1 MEFKNELIKN
11 INTLSSKINEN
22 MPRVLEG
29 AGIIFFALTI
39 AETVKATKRMPDA
52 MAKAEKDKGSELTT
66 REKIFTV
73 AKNYAKVGIYGI
85 ESLGCFNAATN
96 EALRRYAAAMVI
108 AEARKSELDSYILAA
123 REVVGAGK
131 ESKIKQ
137 TAMEERVKE
146 MVGNGMVFRAC
157 GDGCSEKNVFPEINL
172 NIFGNPDSIRKAFYA
187 CDDTLR
193 RGCDVTLRDLLDEIS
208 SRVALPPGTKYGFE
222 ERLGFKYDDII
233 AHHNYKDNEMLFPFE
248 EDAVLIDGEVYHVW
262 SFTLVP
268 LEERKN
274 WDFYE
279 NQFMY

>member
-1 MEFKNELIKN
+1 MEIKNEVIKN

-22 MPRVLEG
+22 LPRVLEG

-39 AETVKATKRMPDA
+39 AETVKATKKMPDV
-52 MAKAEKDKGSELTT
+52 MANAEKKKGSELTT
-66 REKIFTV
+66 GEKIFTA
-73 AKNYAKVGIYGI
+73 AKNYAKVGIYGL
-85 ESLGCFNAATN
+85 ETLGCFHAATN

-123 REVVGAGK
+123 REVVGANK

-137 TAMEERVKE
+137 TSVEERVKE

-157 GDGCSEKNVFPEINL
+157 GDGCSDKNVFPEINL
-172 NIFGNPDSIRKAFYA
+172 NFFGSADSVRKAFYA
-187 CDDTLR
+187 CDDMLR

-222 ERLGFKYDDII
+222 TRLGFKYDDII
-233 AHHNYKDNEMLFPFE
+233 THHNYKDNEMLFPFE

-274 WDFYE
+274 WDFFE